1 MFAVALCASRRAH
14 AARVVRVVT
23 DPELAQPC
31 RAALD
36 RLLEPDEGVWAV
48 LRGRDGNLLVGS
60 DRRLFS
66 LSGDCGGGT
75 TRAWPYRELDDLR
88 VVGSSVLVRTR
99 VGGHHLTT
107 VALNPDSSEQNMQAV
122 TIIELLIA
130 RAGRH

>member
-1 MFAVALCASRRAH
+1 M
-14 AARVVRVVT
+14 VRVVI
-23 DPELAQPC
+23 DPELAEPC

-48 LRGRDGNLLVGS
+48 LRGRQGDLLVGS
-60 DRRLFS
+60 DRRLFA
-66 LSGDCGGGT
+66 LTNDCRVGA

-88 VVGSSVLVRTR
+88 IVGSSVLVRTR
-99 VGGHHLTT
+99 LGGHHLAT
-107 VALNPDSSEQNMQAV
+107 VALNPDNSEQNMQAV